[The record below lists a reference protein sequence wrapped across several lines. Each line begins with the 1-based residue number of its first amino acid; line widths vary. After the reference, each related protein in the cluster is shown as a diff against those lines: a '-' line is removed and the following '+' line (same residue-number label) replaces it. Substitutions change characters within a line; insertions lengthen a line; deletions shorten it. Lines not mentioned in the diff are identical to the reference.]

1 MLRVVPALLR
11 LERSHCCI
19 PAERPWGAT
28 SAFSYTAQPS
38 SDGLD
43 LGLVTDLQMSLPA
56 ETALECASSFYK
68 YGAALFWKAQ
78 DESDIL
84 GNQVQAAAA
93 RKDAAAQSQA
103 AQQSGEEEDS
113 EEDEEEEEETDGELG
128 ELAHCRCCC
137 VWPLCMEQTL
147 VVRHPKSRHWR

>member
-1 MLRVVPALLR
+1 MLFTRCLGMNN
-11 LERSHCCI
+11 CT
-19 PAERPWGAT
+19 AETPWGAT
-28 SAFSYTAQPS
+28 PACTCTVQPS
-38 SDGLD
+38 CDGLD

-93 RKDAAAQSQA
+93 RKDAAAQKHA
-103 AQQSGEEEDS
+103 AQQDVEEED
-113 EEDEEEEEETDGELG
+113 L
-128 ELAHCRCCC
+128 
-137 VWPLCMEQTL
+137 
-147 VVRHPKSRHWR
+147 